1 MNIKVEDFFFESNT
15 IPHIKEEEYQQKI
28 EILLQFAQAFARST
42 HQCVYV
48 IDYFKQ
54 NFLYASGNLAM
65 WCGEDAED
73 MRNQGYQFYLKHI
86 PQEDLEMLTEINHK
100 GFQFYEKLPL
110 EERLKYTISYDF
122 HLVNGRMN
130 RLVHHHL
137 TPILLTPDGRIWL
150 ALCTISMSAH
160 DTPGHILLQK
170 ENSSY
175 VYEYIRKQ
183 HEWVKKEGVTL
194 STMEHQVLTLSA
206 QGYTMN
212 EIADML
218 CRSIDTIKICRRQL
232 FARLCVKNIVEA
244 ISYATNYR
252 LL

>member
-86 PQEDLEMLTEINHK
+86 PQEDLEMLTEINHP
-100 GFQFYEKLPL
+100 Q
-110 EERLKYTISYDF
+110 
-122 HLVNGRMN
+122 
-130 RLVHHHL
+130 
-137 TPILLTPDGRIWL
+137 
-150 ALCTISMSAH
+150 
-160 DTPGHILLQK
+160 
-170 ENSSY
+170 
-175 VYEYIRKQ
+175 IR
-183 HEWVKKEGVTL
+183 
-194 STMEHQVLTLSA
+194 
-206 QGYTMN
+206 N
-212 EIADML
+212 
-218 CRSIDTIKICRRQL
+218 
-232 FARLCVKNIVEA
+232 
-244 ISYATNYR
+244 
-252 LL
+252 